1 MFQEEAVFYLKGNI
15 GGRCP
20 TRLLR
25 LPVRLLLRLT
35 KMSRSSIS
43 QRMASMPSCTATS
56 CRRILTSAQ
65 RNQICVR
72 IAEPVLKEE

>member
-1 MFQEEAVFYLKGNI
+1 MLYLKGDA
-15 GGRCP
+15 GGPCP

-35 KMSRSSIS
+35 RASRSSIS

-56 CRRILTSAQ
+56 CWRILTSAE
-65 RNQICVR
+65 RNQICVN
-72 IAEPVLKEE
+72 IADR